1 MRFLHTSDWHLGQNF
16 MGKSRIEEHKAFLFW
31 LLNTI
36 KENNIDVLLVSG
48 DIFDTGTPPNYALE
62 LYYNFLKQLSQVN
75 SLNTTIITAG
85 NHDSVSTLK
94 APKQLL
100 EALNVH
106 VVVNGDEDENIIIP
120 IKEPLI
126 ENAETKAIVCAVPFL
141 RDSVIR
147 QSLGGETV
155 SDKEKLANNG
165 IKAYYEK
172 AYNKAKELDHT
183 STKSTPII
191 AMGHLTTVGGRTSE
205 SERDIYIGGTLDIGG
220 DYLASMFDYVAL
232 GHLHINQT
240 VGNEHV
246 RYSGSPI
253 PLSFSES
260 KNTQKVNLVTI
271 NNSADENVKVEELEI
286 PQMRKLQVIK
296 GDLEAIK
303 KELKA
308 IEDKSTWIEVHIKDD
323 NPMFANTEIR
333 ELASKLELTI
343 LAVKI
348 EKSEKQLR
356 AKELKAIS
364 LDELSVQE
372 VFEKRLDLEE
382 IENSEFKE
390 QLSQTFN
397 EVVSNL
403 HEEQKSEQV

>member
-1 MRFLHTSDWHLGQNF
+1 MKLLHTSDWHLGQNF
-16 MGKSRIEEHKAFLFW
+16 MNKSRVEEHKAFLSW
-31 LLNTI
+31 LLDTI
-36 KENNIDVLLVSG
+36 EEKQIELLLVSG

-62 LYYNFLKQLSQVN
+62 TYYNFLKQLSSKK
-75 SLNTTIITAG
+75 SLKTTIITAG

-106 VVVNGDEDENIIIP
+106 VVVNGDEEENIIIP
-120 IKEPLI
+120 INEGDT
-126 ENAETKAIVCAVPFL
+126 TKAIVCAVPFL

-155 SDKEKLANNG
+155 SDKEKLANDG
-165 IKAYYEK
+165 IKTYYEN
-172 AYNKAKELDHT
+172 AYKKAKELD
-183 STKSTPII
+183 SNVPII
-191 AMGHLTTVGGRTSE
+191 AMGHLTTVGSRTSE

-220 DYLASMFDYVAL
+220 DYLGSLFDYVAL

-240 VGNEHV
+240 VGSNHV

-271 NNSADENVKVEELEI
+271 KESVEVEELEI
-286 PQMRKLQVIK
+286 PLKRKLQVIK
-296 GDLEAIK
+296 GNLETIIA
-303 KELKA
+303 ELKKVK
-308 IEDKSTWIEVHIKDD
+308 DKTIWIEVHIKDD
-323 NPMFANTEIR
+323 NPMFANTQIR
-333 ELASKLELTI
+333 EEATKLDLTI

-348 EKSEKQLR
+348 EKSEKQIR

-364 LDELSVQE
+364 LDELSVND
-372 VFEKRLDLEE
+372 VFEKRLEQE
-382 IENSEFKE
+382 NIEDKEFKE
-390 QLSQTFN
+390 QLTLSFSQIVN
-397 EVVSNL
+397 NL
-403 HEEQKSEQV
+403 HESEEQI

>member
-1 MRFLHTSDWHLGQNF
+1 
-16 MGKSRIEEHKAFLFW
+16 MGKSRIEEHQAFLSW

-106 VVVNGDEDENIIIP
+106 VIVNGDENENIIIP
-120 IKEPLI
+120 IKEGDT
-126 ENAETKAIVCAVPFL
+126 TKAVVCAVPFL

-172 AYNKAKELDHT
+172 AYNKAKELD
-183 STKSTPII
+183 SNTPII
-191 AMGHLTTVGGRTSE
+191 AMGHLTTVGSRSSE

-271 NNSADENVKVEELEI
+271 GKNVEVEELEI
-286 PQMRKLQVIK
+286 PLKRKLQVIK
-296 GDLEAIK
+296 GDLETIK

-308 IEDKSTWIEVHIKDD
+308 IEDKTTWIEVHIKDD
-323 NPMFANTEIR
+323 NPMFANTKIR
-333 ELASKLELTI
+333 ELATKLELTI

-372 VFEKRLDLEE
+372 VFEKRLELEE
-382 IENSEFKE
+382 IENKEFKE
-390 QLSQTFN
+390 QLSQTFK

-403 HEEQKSEQV
+403 HQEEQI

>member
-1 MRFLHTSDWHLGQNF
+1 MKIIHTSDWHLGQNF
-16 MGKSRIEEHKAFLFW
+16 MGKSRIEEHKAFLSW
-31 LLNTI
+31 LLETI
-36 KENNIDVLLVSG
+36 EEKQIELLLVSG

-62 LYYNFLKQLSQVN
+62 LYYNFLKQLSSKK
-75 SLNTTIITAG
+75 SLKTTIITAG

-120 IKEPLI
+120 IKEPFI

-147 QSLGGETV
+147 ESLGGETV
-155 SDKEKLANNG
+155 SDKEKLANDG

-172 AYNKAKELDHT
+172 AYKKAKELEQN
-183 STKSTPII
+183 TPII
-191 AMGHLTTVGGRTSE
+191 AMGHLTTVGSRSSE

-260 KNTQKVNLVTI
+260 NNTQKVNVVTI
-271 NNSADENVKVEELEI
+271 EEDVKVEELEI
-286 PQMRKLQVIK
+286 PLKRKLQVIK
-296 GDLEAIK
+296 GDLETIID
-303 KELKA
+303 ELKKV
-308 IEDKSTWIEVHIKDD
+308 ENKTTWIEVHIKDD
-323 NPMFANTEIR
+323 NPMFANTQIR
-333 ELASKLELTI
+333 EEATKLDLTI

-364 LDELSVQE
+364 LDELSVND
-372 VFEKRLDLEE
+372 VFEKRLEE
-382 IENSEFKE
+382 ENIEDKEFKK
-390 QLSQTFN
+390 QLTLSFSQIVN
-397 EVVSNL
+397 NL
-403 HEEQKSEQV
+403 HESEEQI

>member
-1 MRFLHTSDWHLGQNF
+1 MN
-16 MGKSRIEEHKAFLFW
+16 KSRVEEHKAFLSW
-31 LLNTI
+31 LLDTI
-36 KENNIDVLLVSG
+36 EEKQIELLLVSG

-62 LYYNFLKQLSQVN
+62 LYYNFLKQLSTKK
-75 SLNTTIITAG
+75 SLKTIIITAG

-106 VVVNGDEDENIIIP
+106 VVVNGDEEENIIIP
-120 IKEPLI
+120 IDEDGEI
-126 ENAETKAIVCAVPFL
+126 KAIVCAVPFL

-155 SDKEKLANNG
+155 SDKEKLANEG
-165 IKAYYEK
+165 IKTYYEN
-172 AYNKAKELDHT
+172 AYKKAKELNLT
-183 STKSTPII
+183 STKRAPII
-191 AMGHLTTVGGRTSE
+191 ALGHLTTVGSRTSE

-220 DYLASMFDYVAL
+220 DYLGNLFDYVAL
-232 GHLHINQT
+232 GHLHINQK
-240 VGNEHV
+240 VGNNHHV

-271 NNSADENVKVEELEI
+271 KESVEVEELEI
-286 PQMRKLQVIK
+286 PQKRKLQVIK
-296 GDLEAIK
+296 GNLETIID
-303 KELKA
+303 ELKKV
-308 IEDKSTWIEVHIKDD
+308 EDKTTWIEVHIKDD
-323 NPMFANTEIR
+323 NPMFANTQIR
-333 ELASKLELTI
+333 EEATKLDLTI

-364 LDELSVQE
+364 LDELSVDD
-372 VFEKRLDLEE
+372 VFEKRLEE
-382 IENSEFKE
+382 ENIEDKEFKE
-390 QLSQTFN
+390 QLTLCFSQIVN
-397 EVVSNL
+397 NL
-403 HEEQKSEQV
+403 HQAEPEGEEQI

>member
-1 MRFLHTSDWHLGQNF
+1 M
-16 MGKSRIEEHKAFLFW
+16 FW
-31 LLNTI
+31 LLGTI

-62 LYYNFLKQLSQVN
+62 FYYNFLKQLSSIN

-120 IKEPLI
+120 IKEGDT
-126 ENAETKAIVCAVPFL
+126 TKSIVCAVPFL

-155 SDKEKLANNG
+155 SDKEKLANDG
-165 IKAYYEK
+165 IKTYYEN
-172 AYNKAKELDHT
+172 AYKKAKELDHT

-240 VGNEHV
+240 VGSVKSGHV

-260 KNTQKVNLVTI
+260 KNTQKVNIVTI
-271 NNSADENVKVEELEI
+271 NDSADENVKVEEFEVPLK
-286 PQMRKLQVIK
+286 RKLQVIK
-296 GDLEAIK
+296 GNLETIK

-308 IEDKSTWIEVHIKDD
+308 IEDKTTWIEVHINDD

-333 ELASKLELTI
+333 ELATKLDLII

-372 VFEKRLDLEE
+372 VFEKRLEQE
-382 IENSEFKE
+382 NIEDKEFKE

-403 HEEQKSEQV
+403 HESEQI